1 MRTGRIRRHSGLA
14 LVLTLAAVAIAAPGC
29 GGREET
35 PASASGAG
43 VKVTKVAIIAPE
55 KANDF
60 GWNQQGVE
68 GVEAAASSAAAACI
82 VQDGAGYGD
91 ITPILN
97 QVAAEQPQL
106 IFAWASGYNTVA
118 PQVARETQ
126 IPTVIIGAGDD
137 ANTPGLVTDLETDAQ
152 HGAYLAGILAA
163 RMNRSGTVAIVVS
176 AEDENWTKMS
186 GGFIA
191 GVRDTEPG
199 IKVLYVQIGQAG
211 YADAAGGKRVTQS
224 AIAGGADV
232 IFGMGDGSSFGML
245 QACETADPPEGSD
258 KVWFIDVIGDKSS
271 LDAEGVYL
279 SSVHWDFTTI
289 DRLAIEQV
297 EGGTFG
303 SATYYLGLD
312 NGISLLKTAW
322 IPDGVWAEVEAAR
335 QGIGD
340 GSIEVPLTRTEK
352 DVQALLKSGE

>member
-1 MRTGRIRRHSGLA
+1 MRTGRIREGSGLA
-14 LVLTLAAVAIAAPGC
+14 LVLTLAALAIAAFGC
-29 GGREET
+29 SGREET
-35 PASASGAG
+35 PASTSGGAE
-43 VKVTKVAIIAPE
+43 VTKVAIIAPE

-68 GVEAAASSAAAACI
+68 GVRSAAASAEAECI

-137 ANTPGLVTDLETDAQ
+137 ANMPGLVTDLETDAQ
-152 HGAYLAGILAA
+152 HGSYLAGILAA

-245 QACETADPPEGSD
+245 QACATADPPEGSD
-258 KVWFIDVIGDKSS
+258 KVWFIDVIGDKSP
-271 LDAEGVYL
+271 LDEEGVYL

-289 DRLAIEQV
+289 DRLAVEQV

-303 SATYYLGLD
+303 SATYCLGLD

-322 IPDGVWAEVEAAR
+322 IPDDVWAEVEAAR